1 VTKPATSLQ
10 QEPVS
15 GRRFLAAIGWASLAG
30 TVTGG
35 VSYAALGSMR
45 QSVRAQTVTL
55 LVYAT
60 LTATLCLFFR
70 PATND
75 PISLRFTGALALAAS
90 VGIFV
95 ATVAVIVL
103 FYYCLGSIFGSVPSV
118 ARQIVSVAT
127 DADRLKGEPTAVWII
142 AIARGCLLVPVFEE
156 VFFRGLLLGWLHEH
170 MREDLAVIA
179 MSALFA
185 LEHGSFIL
193 APYAFMFGIAL
204 GYVRLRTHS
213 TLNTAVMHS
222 LHNVMLLT
230 LGLRILPA

>member
-1 VTKPATSLQ
+1 MTETATPLE
-10 QEPVS
+10 QETVS
-15 GRRFLAAIGWASLAG
+15 GKRLL
-30 TVTGG
+30 
-35 VSYAALGSMR
+35 AALGSAILAAAAMGGISYAAFGSMG
-45 QSVRAQTVTL
+45 QSVRAQAVTL

-70 PATND
+70 PATSN
-75 PISLRFTGALALAAS
+75 PISLRFTGAKALAAS

-95 ATVAVIVL
+95 ATVAVIIL
-103 FYYCLGSIFGSVPSV
+103 FYYCLGSIFGSIPSV
-118 ARQIVSVAT
+118 ARKIVSFAT
-127 DADRLKGEPTAVWII
+127 DAARLQGQPATAWII

-156 VFFRGLLLGWLHEH
+156 VFFRGLLLGWLRKH
-170 MREDLAVIA
+170 MREDLAVVA

-193 APYAFMFGIAL
+193 APYAFIFGISL

-230 LGLRILPA
+230 LGLRILHA

>member
-1 VTKPATSLQ
+1 MTETATSLQ
-10 QEPVS
+10 QETVS
-15 GRRFLAAIGWASLAG
+15 GKLFLAAIGSAILAAA
-30 TVTGG
+30 VIGG
-35 VSYAALGSMR
+35 ISYAAFGFMG
-45 QSVRAQTVTL
+45 QSVRVQAVVF

-70 PATND
+70 PATNG
-75 PISLRFTGALALAAS
+75 PISLHFTGAKALAAS

-103 FYYCLGSIFGSVPSV
+103 FYYCFGSIFGGLPSV
-118 ARQIVSVAT
+118 ARQIVSIAT
-127 DADRLKGEPTAVWII
+127 DAGRLKGQPTTAWFI

-156 VFFRGLLLGWLHEH
+156 VFFRGLLLGWLSKH
-170 MREDLAVIA
+170 MREDLAVVA

-193 APYAFMFGIAL
+193 APYAFMFGISL

-230 LGLRILPA
+230 LGLRILHV

>member
-1 VTKPATSLQ
+1 MTDTATSLQ
-10 QEPVS
+10 QETVS
-15 GRRFLAAIGWASLAG
+15 GKRLLAAIGSAILAAA
-30 TVTGG
+30 VIGG
-35 VSYAALGSMR
+35 ISYAAFGSIS
-45 QSVRAQTVTL
+45 QSVRAQAVTL

-70 PATND
+70 PATSG
-75 PISLRFTGALALAAS
+75 PISLRFTGAKALAAS

-95 ATVAVIVL
+95 ATVGVIVL
-103 FYYCLGSIFGSVPSV
+103 FYNCLGSIFGSVPSV
-118 ARQIVSVAT
+118 ARQIVSFAT
-127 DADRLKGEPTAVWII
+127 DAGRLKGQPTAAWII
-142 AIARGCLLVPVFEE
+142 AIPRGCLLVPVFEE
-156 VFFRGLLLGWLHEH
+156 VFFRGLLLGWLRKH
-170 MREDLAVIA
+170 MREDLAVGA

-193 APYAFMFGIAL
+193 APYAFMFGISL

-230 LGLRILPA
+230 LGLRILHV

>member
-1 VTKPATSLQ
+1 MKETATSLQ
-10 QEPVS
+10 QETVS
-15 GRRFLAAIGWASLAG
+15 GKRLLVAIGSAILAAAVIGG
-30 TVTGG
+30 I
-35 VSYAALGSMR
+35 SYAAFASMS
-45 QSVRAQTVTL
+45 QGVRAQAVTL

-70 PATND
+70 PATSG
-75 PISLRFTGALALAAS
+75 PISLRFTGAKALAAS

-95 ATVAVIVL
+95 ATVAAIVL

-118 ARQIVSVAT
+118 ARRIVSFAT
-127 DADRLKGEPTAVWII
+127 DAGRLKGQPTTAWII
-142 AIARGCLLVPVFEE
+142 AIARGCFLVPVFEE
-156 VFFRGLLLGWLHEH
+156 VFFRGLLLGWLRKH
-170 MREDLAVIA
+170 MREDLAVVA

-193 APYAFMFGIAL
+193 APYAFMFGISL

-230 LGLRILPA
+230 LGLRILHA

>member
-1 VTKPATSLQ
+1 MTEMATSLQ
-10 QEPVS
+10 RETVS
-15 GRRFLAAIGWASLAG
+15 GKRLLAAAGSAILAAA
-30 TVTGG
+30 VTGG
-35 VSYAALGSMR
+35 IGYAGFGSVSEN
-45 QSVRAQTVTL
+45 VRVQAVVF

-70 PATND
+70 PATNG
-75 PISLRFTGALALAAS
+75 PISLRFTGAKALAAS
-90 VGIFV
+90 VVIFA

-103 FYYCLGSIFGSVPSV
+103 FYYCFGSIFGSIPSV
-118 ARQIVSVAT
+118 ARQIVSFAT
-127 DADRLKGEPTAVWII
+127 DAGRLKGQPTTAWII

-156 VFFRGLLLGWLHEH
+156 VFFRGLLLGWLRKH
-170 MREDLAVIA
+170 MRESLAVVA

-193 APYAFMFGIAL
+193 APYAFMFGISL
-204 GYVRLRTHS
+204 GYVRLRTDS

-230 LGLRILPA
+230 LGLRILHV

>member
-1 VTKPATSLQ
+1 MTDTPTSLE
-10 QEPVS
+10 QETVS
-15 GRRFLAAIGWASLAG
+15 GRRFLAAIGSAILAAA
-30 TVTGG
+30 VIGG
-35 VSYAALGSMR
+35 ISYAACGFMS
-45 QSVRAQTVTL
+45 QSVRAQAVAF
-55 LVYAT
+55 LVYGT

-95 ATVAVIVL
+95 ATVAVIFL

-118 ARQIVSVAT
+118 ARQIVSFAT
-127 DADRLKGEPTAVWII
+127 DAGRLKGEPMAVWII

-156 VFFRGLLLGWLHEH
+156 VFFRGLLLGWLHQH

-193 APYAFMFGIAL
+193 APYAFMFGISL

-230 LGLRILPA
+230 LGLRILHA

>member
-1 VTKPATSLQ
+1 MTETATSHQ
-10 QEPVS
+10 QETVS
-15 GRRFLAAIGWASLAG
+15 GKRLLAALGWAILAAA
-30 TVTGG
+30 VIGG
-35 VSYAALGSMR
+35 ISYAAFGPMSMR
-45 QSVRAQTVTL
+45 AQAVAF

-70 PATND
+70 PATKS
-75 PISLRFTGALALAAS
+75 PISLRFTGAKALVAS

-118 ARQIVSVAT
+118 ARQIVSFAT
-127 DADRLKGEPTAVWII
+127 DARLKGQPTTVWII

-156 VFFRGLLLGWLHEH
+156 VFFRGLLLGWLRKH
-170 MREDLAVIA
+170 MREDLAVVTMA
-179 MSALFA
+179 ALFA

-193 APYAFMFGIAL
+193 APYAFIFGISL
-204 GYVRLRTHS
+204 GYVRLRTDS

-230 LGLRILPA
+230 LGLRILHV

>member
-1 VTKPATSLQ
+1 MTETSHQ
-10 QEPVS
+10 QETVS
-15 GRRFLAAIGWASLAG
+15 GKRLLAAVGSAILAAGVIGG
-30 TVTGG
+30 I
-35 VSYAALGSMR
+35 SYAAFGPMSQSMR
-45 QSVRAQTVTL
+45 VQAVAF

-70 PATND
+70 PATKS
-75 PISLRFTGALALAAS
+75 PILLRFTGAKALAAS

-118 ARQIVSVAT
+118 ARQIVSFAT
-127 DADRLKGEPTAVWII
+127 DAARLKGQPTTIWII

-156 VFFRGLLLGWLHEH
+156 VFFRGLLLGWLRKH
-170 MREDLAVIA
+170 MREDLAVVTMA
-179 MSALFA
+179 ALFA

-193 APYAFMFGIAL
+193 APYAFIFGISL

-213 TLNTAVMHS
+213 TLNTAAIHS

-230 LGLRILPA
+230 LGLRILHV

>member
-1 VTKPATSLQ
+1 MTDTATSLQ
-10 QEPVS
+10 RETVS
-15 GRRFLAAIGWASLAG
+15 GKRFLAATGSAILAAAVIGG
-30 TVTGG
+30 I
-35 VSYAALGSMR
+35 SYPAFRFMS
-45 QSVRAQTVTL
+45 QSVRIQAVAL
-55 LVYAT
+55 LVYST

-70 PATND
+70 PATSG
-75 PISLRFTGALALAAS
+75 PISLRFAGAKALAAS

-118 ARQIVSVAT
+118 ARQIVSFGT
-127 DADRLKGEPTAVWII
+127 DAGRLKGQPTAAWII
-142 AIARGCLLVPVFEE
+142 AIARGCLLVPIFEE
-156 VFFRGLLLGWLHEH
+156 VFFRGLLLGWLRKH
-170 MREDLAVIA
+170 MREDLAVVA

-193 APYAFMFGIAL
+193 APYAFMFGISL

-222 LHNVMLLT
+222 LHNVMLLA
-230 LGLRILPA
+230 LGLRILHI